1 MTKLQRGVTTS
12 ILPATRHSWQRLQA
26 MPTKHDRAWECER
39 IRDLLARYCERL
51 DEYDIDG
58 VAQCFSE
65 DAITDYGAGRGGEI
79 AGRAAIAK
87 RIANGQSEF
96 RRTHHQLGQVRINLW
111 EDGAEA
117 TSYMMTWHELTS
129 GKKDLVCLRY
139 LDRLRQ
145 IDGDWLIFYRRVE
158 VTLVDGFEGTQWNWV
173 ERKAPIIEN

>member
-1 MTKLQRGVTTS
+1 
-12 ILPATRHSWQRLQA
+12 